1 MATIA
6 SDTTLCGPLSMPEV
20 IPGAN
25 MSYSYCATPNVG
37 NTTQQIMQYCCG
49 SWNEVHGSDGC
60 AFCYISYTDVDMDND
75 AEVTNKFANCIS
87 MKAQAIN
94 ATRERIAHC
103 HTKRSSAT
111 TMEGLSVWKVGV
123 LAVLLGVASWT
134 L

>member
-6 SDTTLCGPLSMPEV
+6 SDTALCGPLSMPEV

-60 AFCYISYTDVDMDND
+60 AFCYISYTDVDMDDD
-75 AEVTNKFANCIS
+75 AEVTNKFSNCIS
-87 MKAQAIN
+87 MKAREIN
-94 ATRERIAHC
+94 ATRERITHC
-103 HTKRSSAT
+103 HTGKSGAAT
-111 TMEGLSVWKVGV
+111 TKGMSKWKVGA
-123 LAVLLGVASWT
+123 LAVLLGMASWS